1 MSDESDQDIIQRLD
15 RLIAIQQIVHKDAL
29 ASARTSIREDSVSAA
44 ILDATSDWVAAGK
57 LKASVMQKA
66 KQSKPTVERRI
77 AALVDLGA
85 LDKRGSGGS
94 VSYRT
99 NGLI

>member
-1 MSDESDQDIIQRLD
+1 MSDEEIVHRLD

-29 ASARTSIREDSVSAA
+29 ASAKAAIREDSVSAA

-57 LKASVMQKA
+57 LKQSVMQKA

-85 LDKRGSGGS
+85 LDKKGAGAS
-94 VSYRT
+94 VSYRA

>member
-1 MSDESDQDIIQRLD
+1 
-15 RLIAIQQIVHKDAL
+15 
-29 ASARTSIREDSVSAA
+29 
-44 ILDATSDWVAAGK
+44 
-57 LKASVMQKA
+57 MQKA

-94 VSYRT
+94 VSYRA
-99 NGLI
+99 NGLV

>member
-1 MSDESDQDIIQRLD
+1 MSDEGITQRLD
-15 RLIAIQQIVHKDAL
+15 RLIAIQQLVHRDAL
-29 ASARTSIREDSVSAA
+29 AAARASIREDKVNAA
-44 ILDATSDWVAAGK
+44 ILDATADWVAAGR
-57 LKASVMQKA
+57 LKDSVIKKA

-77 AALVDLGA
+77 AGLVELGA

-94 VSYRT
+94 VSYRA